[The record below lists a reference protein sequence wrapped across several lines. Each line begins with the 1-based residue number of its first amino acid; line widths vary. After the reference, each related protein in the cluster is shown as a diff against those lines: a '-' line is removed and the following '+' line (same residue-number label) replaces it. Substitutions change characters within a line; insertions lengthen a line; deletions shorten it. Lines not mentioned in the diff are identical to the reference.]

1 MSELSWTSEVTLDRP
16 LMVLALQGLFDAA
29 GAATGAIEHLAD
41 VYDAEPFAEIDPET
55 FFNFLRQRPSVKLDT
70 NGDRTIHWPVTRAH
84 AARTPDG
91 TRDLVLV
98 SGVEP
103 HLRWRTFANTLLEL
117 ARTTNTEMVITL
129 GAMAGMAPHTRTLG
143 VVGSAANSAIADR
156 LGLRRPS
163 YQGPTGLVGV
173 LHDCLDAASIP
184 VVSLRVSVPHYVSGS
199 PNAEATRS
207 LLSRFELVT
216 GVHTNHAA
224 LDEEAADWRRRIETT
239 VADDAELS
247 AYVRHLEKQ
256 IDEAEIM
263 PSGDDLAAELE
274 AFLRDQRDS

>member
-1 MSELSWTSEVTLDRP
+1 MSELSWTSEVALDRP

-29 GAATGAIEHLAD
+29 GAATAAIAHLVD

-55 FFNFLRQRPSVKLDT
+55 FFNFLRQRPSVELDT

-84 AARTPDG
+84 AARTPEG

-103 HLRWRTFANTLLEL
+103 HLRWRTFANMLLEL
-117 ARTTNTEMVITL
+117 ARSTNSEMVITI
-129 GAMAGMAPHTRTLG
+129 GAMAGMAPHTRALG
-143 VVGSAANSAIADR
+143 VVGSAANPAVADR
-156 LGLRRPS
+156 LGLSRPS
-163 YQGPTGLVGV
+163 YQGPTGLIGV
-173 LHDCLDAASIP
+173 LHDCLDAASMP

-216 GVHTNHAA
+216 GVHTNHDA
-224 LDEEAADWRRRIETT
+224 LDEEAADWRRRINTT
-239 VADDAELS
+239 VANDDELS
-247 AYVRHLEKQ
+247 AYVQHLEKQ